1 MRRFQLVMYT
11 GATVI
16 ISGANY
22 LDAVTK
28 YGIKTSQV
36 TFWKEL

>member
-1 MRRFQLVMYT
+1 MFN

-16 ISGANY
+16 ITGANY

-28 YGIKTSQV
+28 YGINTSQV
-36 TFWKEL
+36 TFWKEI